1 MQNWKKILLL
11 STWNPT
17 IYNIIRWLAGSLGK
31 MTCQPS
37 VWCIIFFIIS
47 CKIIF
52 KNLFNLFL
60 IKIKRFECLKSIRN
74 YKRNNAWNIR
84 GLVDQSFVPGNQ
96 WTSVLYCRLS
106 DFFYWSM
113 LIFSKVFHKSCPQ
126 FSSEKWPLI
135 ATIYFLTVFEHYPH
149 NRPVNLHQLF

>member
-31 MTCQPS
+31 MTRQPS

-60 IKIKRFECLKSIRN
+60 IKIKRFECFKSIRN

-106 DFFYWSM
+106 DFFLLEHANLFQGFPQIMPS
-113 LIFSKVFHKSCPQ
+113 VFLRKMAFNSYY
-126 FSSEKWPLI
+126 L
-135 ATIYFLTVFEHYPH
+135 FLDCFWALPT
-149 NRPVNLHQLF
+149 